1 MSLAIVAA
9 LGRVRKK
16 PPESKIALRL
26 DAPKW
31 TRKFHPGPRGTCRRG
46 HAPGLRVACYDQ
58 AMEDRDER
66 DHPLGEGVDR
76 TLIRAMLRLT
86 PAQRVSRLKKE
97 ARFFRL
103 LRAAR
108 IAAAHRPTAGP
119 PEPRH

>member
-1 MSLAIVAA
+1 
-9 LGRVRKK
+9 VR
-16 PPESKIALRL
+16 
-26 DAPKW
+26 
-31 TRKFHPGPRGTCRRG
+31 
-46 HAPGLRVACYDQ
+46 LRVACYDQ

-66 DHPLGEGVDR
+66 DQPLGQGVDR

-108 IAAAHRPTAGP
+108 MAATDRPLAH
-119 PEPRH
+119 